1 MDQMYDKVSFEIS
14 RLITREYSTSF
25 SSAVGLLPG
34 DLRKAIF
41 SIYGFVRLAD
51 EIVDT
56 FHDFDKP
63 VLLEKF
69 EKDYDEAVAS
79 GISLNPV
86 LHAFQLT
93 VKKYRIGDDLIRA
106 FLKSMKSDLVK
117 QEYLT
122 DGELKE
128 YIYGSADVVGLMCL
142 RVFTRGD
149 DRQFEELV
157 APAMRLGSAFQKVNF
172 LRDLKSDTHQLGRSY
187 FPQYDAA
194 TFSETVK
201 KELVADIETDFE
213 AALEGIRKLPGDA
226 GPAVMVAFTYYRAL
240 TRKISRTPASVLI
253 NQRIRVPDGLKFL
266 LLLRAI
272 ASWKLG
278 LTSLN
283 PAKP

>member
-1 MDQMYDKVSFEIS
+1 MVQLYDKVSFEIS

-149 DRQFEELV
+149 DRQYEELV

-272 ASWKLG
+272 AFWKLG

>member
-1 MDQMYDKVSFEIS
+1 MVQLYDKVSFEIS

-149 DRQFEELV
+149 DRQYEELV

-213 AALEGIRKLPGDA
+213 AALEGIRKLPGDT

-272 ASWKLG
+272 AFWKLG

>member
-1 MDQMYDKVSFEIS
+1 MVQLYDKVSFEIS

-93 VKKYRIGDDLIRA
+93 VKKYRIGNDLIRA

-149 DRQFEELV
+149 DRQYEELV

-213 AALEGIRKLPGDA
+213 AALEGIRKLPGDT

-272 ASWKLG
+272 AFWKLG

>member
-187 FPQYDAA
+187 FPQYNAA

>member
-14 RLITREYSTSF
+14 RVITRTYSTSF
-25 SSAVGLLPG
+25 SSAVGLLPI

-63 VLLEKF
+63 LLLAQF
-69 EKDYDEAVAS
+69 EKDYDEAITS

-93 VKKYRIGDDLIRA
+93 VKEYRIGDELIRA
-106 FLKSMKSDLVK
+106 FLKSMKTDLVK

-149 DRQFEELV
+149 ERQYQELV

-187 FPQYDAA
+187 FPQYDAG

-201 KELVADIETDFE
+201 KELVADIETDFK

-226 GPAVMVAFTYYRAL
+226 GPAVMVAYTYYRAL
-240 TRKISRTPASVLI
+240 TKKISRTPASVLI

-278 LTSLN
+278 FPSMK
-283 PAKP
+283 PARS